1 MANAAVAPSP
11 CWARRRPGISP
22 PVCTAQPPS
31 GRHADEEGPETRL
44 GATIGVRGRPRVRIS
59 GLAYRHCLTG
69 TARPIPAAPSG
80 RRLRRASPTSL
91 LPPRECASPLGQPAG
106 LGWQG
111 GWERGCQS
119 LSRQRS
125 TQSRL
130 CSESGS
136 APFDSPPRSSAFS
149 GRSLFYICSPRM
161 QDVERSKATHR
172 GAGVGLRRTRD
183 GGALAAAQPRE
194 RSSPAWDKTGES
206 RAWWSADKGL
216 RGAERGL
223 GAPEDPPRSD
233 QTGCAA
239 TRKGSSHPSSD
250 CASGSFTNNQ
260 RAAEAPK
267 VPKV

>member
-69 TARPIPAAPSG
+69 TAGPIPAAPSG

-111 GWERGCQS
+111 GWERGCRS

-136 APFDSPPRSSAFS
+136 APFNRPPSTAALP
-149 GRSLFYICSPRM
+149 GCPLCSIFVLLRCKT
-161 QDVERSKATHR
+161 SR
-172 GAGVGLRRTRD
+172 GAKRRIGV
-183 GGALAAAQPRE
+183 Q
-194 RSSPAWDKTGES
+194 
-206 RAWWSADKGL
+206 
-216 RGAERGL
+216 ERGCIPL
-223 GAPEDPPRSD
+223 S
-233 QTGCAA
+233 C
-239 TRKGSSHPSSD
+239 TRHQVP
-250 CASGSFTNNQ
+250 AEVI
-260 RAAEAPK
+260 RAMT
-267 VPKV
+267 